1 MDIAMCYHF
10 VSIIIIFGTSFLCY
24 SILIV
29 LLTLVVFSRL
39 WLIITWISI
48 RLWLIIG
55 LIMLSTRLPIMI
67 YFPFTKLFLCNYYI
81 YSNWWKTCT
90 YFWRITNNSNIFIF
104 NRRFIAMLINIF
116 GIVWRTVKWTF
127 GCCCCSWT
135 CLKYLFRYLYN
146 KFPFLDMKMSWYP
159 EGDLQFGVFRK

>member
-1 MDIAMCYHF
+1 MDIAMFYHF

-24 SILIV
+24 SILMV

-81 YSNWWKTCT
+81 YSNWWKNCT
-90 YFWRITNNSNIFIF
+90 YFCRITYNSNLFIF
-104 NRRFIAMLINIF
+104 NRLFIAVLINIF
-116 GIVWRTVKWTF
+116 GGLWCTVKWTF
-127 GCCCCSWT
+127 CCCCYICESIEIIFWSLT
-135 CLKYLFRYLYN
+135 
-146 KFPFLDMKMSWYP
+146 MK
-159 EGDLQFGVFRK
+159 